1 MLIKAF
7 LASGRF
13 TFIKVMGF
21 EDLKKV
27 ASAYN
32 RWEYVS

>member
-13 TFIKVMGF
+13 TFIKVIGF
-21 EDLKKV
+21 DDIRKV
-27 ASAYN
+27 ANNYK